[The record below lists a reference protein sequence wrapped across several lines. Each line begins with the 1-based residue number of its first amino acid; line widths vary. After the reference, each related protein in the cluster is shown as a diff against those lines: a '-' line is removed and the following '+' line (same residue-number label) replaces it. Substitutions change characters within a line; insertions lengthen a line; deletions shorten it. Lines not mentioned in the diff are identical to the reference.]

1 MSAPRMFTSAITMM
15 LFYSIT
21 ATMLTYSLPAEDLRF
36 VVSFDFGEENVKTN
50 YTDISQEVQK
60 NISTQKKVGI
70 TDIGGLVLYSGN
82 LVLDLFLNFFASIPS
97 MATLLF
103 KILFLVIPINTELAT
118 QFLLGVY
125 AFITT
130 AWVLSLIFFITQVRT
145 QTAIA

>member
-1 MSAPRMFTSAITMM
+1 MTAPKMFTSAISMM
-15 LFYSIT
+15 LFYSIAT
-21 ATMLTYSLPAEDLRF
+21 TMLAYSLPAEDLNY
-36 VVSFDFGEENVKTN
+36 VVSFNFGENNIKTD
-50 YTDISQEVQK
+50 YTKISGEVEK
-60 NISTQKKVGI
+60 NISTQKRVGI

-103 KILFLVIPINTELAT
+103 KILFLIMPIDNQLAT

-125 AFITT
+125 AFVAT
-130 AWVLSLIFFITQVRT
+130 AWVLSLIFFITQIRT